1 MLVRE
6 REKTERRER
15 VITCVPEIK
24 SGKGKS
30 EPKGKVSQTQQ
41 NKASASEACEWRW
54 NERRAFSPSSLL
66 LPHSLPPLF
75 DTHRHKRTPMP
86 ESRKRRLI
94 QDEED
99 EVEDHPVVPE
109 RSVKQAKTDN
119 RQQANGNGKVI
130 A

>member
-1 MLVRE
+1 
-6 REKTERRER
+6 
-15 VITCVPEIK
+15 
-24 SGKGKS
+24 
-30 EPKGKVSQTQQ
+30 
-41 NKASASEACEWRW
+41 
-54 NERRAFSPSSLL
+54 
-66 LPHSLPPLF
+66 
-75 DTHRHKRTPMP
+75 MP